1 MIVYGMVTT
10 QASQTYTPY
19 ALGSFFEATPF
30 GPDDRFFLVDNAV
43 HGHFP
48 QPADPRVTAIRNPQ
62 PVCFSANVNQIVRLS
77 RAAHAD
83 LIFLNND
90 LIFPPGWLAPMLA
103 QPRALLSPVSN
114 FQCPYRTPTWDC
126 APFLDLENYLG
137 HEADFANVVRAHQAS
152 IRGYEPVLKVPF
164 FCIKIPY
171 EIQVTVGELDER
183 LRGGAEDD
191 DYTLRCHR
199 AAYPVMLALGSYV
212 LHFQGK
218 STWRGAETPAQSR
231 QREQEFMNAFRA
243 KWGRRLLEVMIL
255 GRPEPIQAN
264 PQWWHEWQRGNYRS
278 VIEQLIQAERAASGH
293 GPCRV
298 AYPEG
303 VQQCSPGSQ

>member
-1 MIVYGMVTT
+1 MIMTVYGMVTT
-10 QASQTYTPY
+10 QPSQIYTPY
-19 ALGSFFEATPF
+19 ALSSFFQATPF
-30 GPDDRFFLVDNAV
+30 GPDDRFFLIDNDGV
-43 HGHFP
+43 LTRYP
-48 QPADPRVTAIRNPQ
+48 QPADRRVTTIRNPC
-62 PVCFSANVNQIVRLS
+62 PVCFSANVNQIMPLS

-103 QPRALLSPVSN
+103 KPRALLSPVSN

-126 APFLDLENYLG
+126 APFMDLENYLG
-137 HEADFANVVRAHQAS
+137 HEDDFANVARAHPAS
-152 IRGYEPVLKVPF
+152 VHGYQRVLKVPF

-183 LRGGAEDD
+183 LKGGAEDD

-199 AAYPVMLALGSYV
+199 VGFPVMLALGSYV

-218 STWRGAETPAQSR
+218 STWRGVETPAQSR
-231 QREQEFMNAFRA
+231 QREQEFMKAFQA

-255 GRPEPIQAN
+255 GRPDPLQAN
-264 PQWWHEWQRGNYRS
+264 PRWWQEWQQGNYRS
-278 VIEQLIQAERAASGH
+278 VIEQLIQTEEAERATAGARK
-293 GPCRV
+293 P
-298 AYPEG
+298 P
-303 VQQCSPGSQ
+303 SPAACQYVW